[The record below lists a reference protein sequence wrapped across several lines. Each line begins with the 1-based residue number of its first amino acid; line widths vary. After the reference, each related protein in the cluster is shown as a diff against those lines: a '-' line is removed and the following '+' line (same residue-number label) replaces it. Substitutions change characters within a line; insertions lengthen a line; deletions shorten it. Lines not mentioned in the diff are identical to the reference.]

1 VSSTSI
7 FLPYNTK
14 QLNYSKGLIVY
25 TLGTGFTPI
34 VRSLVT
40 FLVESHH
47 ASKTSDIA
55 RLYALISVME
65 GIGSLVAGPGM
76 AWAFRLG
83 MSLGQRWLG
92 LPFGFATVLFAL
104 ISVIVFSTRV

>member
-1 VSSTSI
+1 M
-7 FLPYNTK
+7 
-14 QLNYSKGLIVY
+14 
-25 TLGTGFTPI
+25 
-34 VRSLVT
+34 RSLVT

-47 ASKTSDIA
+47 ANKTSDIG

-83 MSLGQRWLG
+83 MGWGHTWLG
-92 LPFGFATVLFAL
+92 LPFGFAAFLFAL
-104 ISVIVFSTRV
+104 VAILVFSVRT